1 MSIRRRFE
9 NMSIFTKISIATVAL
24 IIASSVISSAFLLV
38 NFSQGMKSK
47 NRLLVNEAVKRIDTF
62 TKDKYNMMFNQR
74 TLLHSTDYIAEI
86 ISSTRNHPSDIYKP
100 QNLKKI
106 TEYLNALCYSD
117 SNIQDAILFT
127 ADGENAFSHS
137 NGTNRRVYLNYEYN
151 TLPYIEDF
159 KDSKSTITAVYDDAP
174 PYLTLSSKGDTDTI
188 TFIGKILDMDYPTRQ
203 IVTGYLL
210 INFSPS
216 TIDETYNEI
225 DTASDGQYL
234 VINSDSQIIYSNNP
248 SYLDST
254 YREGMISEEEILFS
268 STISLS
274 GLRVIGAISD
284 DALMK
289 NIRAM
294 IWQNILVAAACIV
307 CIALI
312 IMILHKYYKK
322 RFIQL
327 AAAMS
332 KISQGDFSTKL
343 PVTSD
348 DELGYLSQTF
358 NSMSETLDSYIKKN
372 YLAETH
378 RRTAELYALQAQI
391 NPHFLANT
399 IESIRMCAMENDDYE
414 SSEMLK
420 DLGNLFR
427 WMIQFNQDIVYIE
440 DELEYIYTYLDLQRF
455 RFQDKLSVNMDVPSE
470 IYYYGIPRFTLQPIV
485 ENALSHGSPNLH
497 PLEIEIAFRLE
508 GENLIITVKD
518 NGPGI
523 PSDDL
528 TRLNAHI
535 RKTETYPEFGV
546 ALRNIHSRIR
556 LLFGDSCGLR
566 VESTY
571 CLGTTVSVT
580 LPGKLKKELEQYVQ
594 IADCR

>member
-1 MSIRRRFE
+1 MKLRHRFE

-24 IIASSVISSAFLLV
+24 IIASSVISSAFILV

-47 NRLLVNEAVKRIDTF
+47 NRLLVNEAVKRIETF
-62 TKDKYNMMFNQR
+62 TKDKYNMMYNQR
-74 TLLHSTDYIAEI
+74 TLLHSTDYIAGI
-86 ISSTRNHPSDIYKP
+86 IASTREYPSDIYQP

-117 SNIQDAILFT
+117 NDIQDAILFT
-127 ADGENAFSHS
+127 ADGKNAFSHS
-137 NGTNRRVYLNYEYN
+137 NGANRRIYLNYEYN

-159 KDSKSTITAVYDDAP
+159 LDSKSTITAVYDSDP
-174 PYLTLSSKGDTDTI
+174 PYLTLSSKGDKDTI
-188 TFIGKILDMDYPTRQ
+188 TFIGKILDMNYPTHQ
-203 IVTGYLL
+203 IVIGYLL

-225 DTASDGQYL
+225 DTASDGEYM
-234 VINSDSQIIYSNNP
+234 VVNSNSQIIYSNNP
-248 SYLDST
+248 SYLDTT
-254 YREGMISEEEILFS
+254 YQEGMIPEKEILAG

-274 GLRVIGAISD
+274 GLQVIGAISD

-289 NIRAM
+289 NIRTM
-294 IWQNILVAAACIV
+294 IWQNILVAAACIA

-312 IMILHKYYKK
+312 IMVLHKYYKK
-322 RFIQL
+322 RFIRL
-327 AAAMS
+327 GAAMS
-332 KISQGDFSTKL
+332 KISQGDFTTKL

-348 DELGYLSQTF
+348 DELGYLSRTF
-358 NSMSETLDSYIKKN
+358 NIMSETLDTYIKKN

-414 SSEMLK
+414 ASEMLK
-420 DLGNLFR
+420 DLGNLFH

-440 DELEYIYTYLDLQRF
+440 DELEYIHTYLELQRF
-455 RFQDKLSVNMDVPSE
+455 RFQDKLSVNMDVPSG

-485 ENALSHGSPNLH
+485 ENALSHGTPDLH
-497 PLEIEIAFRLE
+497 ALEIEITFRLE
-508 GENLIITVKD
+508 EENLIITVKD

-523 PSDDL
+523 PEEEL
-528 TRLNAHI
+528 ERLNAHI
-535 RKTETYPEFGV
+535 CQSTTYPEFGV
-546 ALRNIHSRIR
+546 ALRNIHSRVR

-566 VESTY
+566 VDSTY
-571 CLGTTVSVT
+571 RQGTTVSVT